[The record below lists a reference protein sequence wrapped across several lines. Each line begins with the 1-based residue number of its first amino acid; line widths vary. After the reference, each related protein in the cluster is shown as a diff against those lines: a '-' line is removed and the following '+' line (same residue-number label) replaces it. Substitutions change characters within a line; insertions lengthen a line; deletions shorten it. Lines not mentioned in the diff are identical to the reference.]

1 MKNECK
7 RNEQN
12 LDVAQKWKLGQQYAY
27 WVNTTQSYSRLDS
40 NEANRTRSPVNL
52 TNYICGTR
60 SLNVS
65 AEDVCGSYDHLEQN
79 WSVTDRSR
87 YLYNYSTQAS
97 SLHPPSA
104 LSSGYSSVN
113 QSCAS
118 SAGTGSQRSRSPTP
132 DQFATLKE
140 GSPLHEVG
148 RFEYQTGEAYT
159 SKGHCVE
166 KSEEL
171 VVCGGGD
178 RHPSNSPVRGKWS
191 FVDMGVNESWFSRI
205 GLTVF
210 CTNFANQTQHTS
222 LKISVLRI
230 FFQ

>member
-7 RNEQN
+7 RNAQN
-12 LDVAQKWKLGQQYAY
+12 LDFTRCAPVSKWKLGQQYAY
-27 WVNTTQSYSRLDS
+27 YVNNTQSYSRLDS
-40 NEANRTRSPVNL
+40 NYEIANQSRSPVNV
-52 TNYICGTR
+52 TDYIF
-60 SLNVS
+60 
-65 AEDVCGSYDHLEQN
+65 AEDVCSSYDQLEQN

-87 YLYNYSTQAS
+87 SLYSSGTQAS

-140 GSPLHEVG
+140 GSPLHEMG
-148 RFEYQTGEAYT
+148 RFEYQTGEGYT
-159 SKGHCVE
+159 SKGHSLG

-178 RHPSNSPVRGKWS
+178 RHPSNSPVRGKRS
-191 FVDMGVNESWFSRI
+191 FVGE
-205 GLTVF
+205 G
-210 CTNFANQTQHTS
+210 
-222 LKISVLRI
+222 
-230 FFQ
+230 